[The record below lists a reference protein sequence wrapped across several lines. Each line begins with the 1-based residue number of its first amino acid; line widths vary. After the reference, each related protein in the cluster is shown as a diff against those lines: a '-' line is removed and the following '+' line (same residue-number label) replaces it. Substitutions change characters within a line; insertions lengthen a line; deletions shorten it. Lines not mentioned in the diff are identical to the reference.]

1 MSKKITLWIAAGV
14 AVLALVFFVFRPHHV
29 PKVEAAQGP
38 PAAEVATVQSGSISQ
53 VLTLAGQF
61 QPYQVVK
68 IHPKVSGYI
77 QHIYVD
83 IGDIVHRGETL
94 AVLQVPELQAQLQGT
109 VFSISQ
115 TKDDIVRA
123 ENEVQRTES
132 RHVAL
137 HDEYERLVRASKA
150 QPGLIA
156 QQELDDAQAKD
167 LSSGAQVDAA
177 KSALAAARQ
186 AAEVARSNYMRVKD
200 LHEYTDVVAP
210 FSGVVTWRY
219 ADTGALIQA
228 GTNSDTQSL
237 PIVTLSQ
244 SDLLR
249 LRVPV
254 PEMDVR
260 YVHIG
265 EPMQVTVGAI
275 GKSFV
280 GKVVRFTR
288 NVSLATRTM
297 ETEIDVKNPDLSIDP
312 GMYANTQLQLAQL
325 SNVPTIPVGALIL
338 RGNKDEVEVLDSSNR
353 VQMRTVQVGLQ
364 GSLLAQIKQGLQ
376 PGDRVIIAAQS
387 KYQPGEVVTPVM
399 HREPASEVYRKTGG
413 MIDMSAAQGANN

>member
-1 MSKKITLWIAAGV
+1 MSKKITLWIAAGA
-14 AVLALVFFVFRPHHV
+14 AVLAVVLVVSHHRHV

-38 PAAEVATVQSGSISQ
+38 PAAEVAKVQSGSMSQ

-61 QPYQVVK
+61 QPYQVVQ
-68 IHPKVSGYI
+68 IHPKVSGFI

-94 AVLQVPELQAQLQGT
+94 AVLEVPELQAQLQGT
-109 VFSISQ
+109 AFSVKQ
-115 TKDDIVRA
+115 TRDDIVRA
-123 ENEVQRTES
+123 RNEVQRAES
-132 RHVAL
+132 RYAAL
-137 HDEYERLVRASKA
+137 HDEYVRLAKASKE

-156 QQELDDAQAKD
+156 EQELDNAQAKD
-167 LSSGAQVDAA
+167 LSSSAQIDAA
-177 KSALAAARQ
+177 KSALAAAKQ
-186 AAEVARSNYMRVKD
+186 EAEVAKSNYIRVRD
-200 LHEYTDVVAP
+200 LHQYTDVISP
-210 FSGVVTWRY
+210 FNGVVTWRY

-228 GTNSDTQSL
+228 GTTSNTQAL
-237 PIVTLSQ
+237 PIVTVSQ

-275 GKSFV
+275 GRSFV

-297 ETEIDVKNPDLSIDP
+297 ETEIDVKNPNLTIDP
-312 GMYANTQLQLAQL
+312 GMYANTELRLAQVN
-325 SNVPTIPVGALIL
+325 NVPTIPVGALIL
-338 RGNKDEVEVLDSSNR
+338 RGNKYEVEVLDSSNH
-353 VQMRTVQVGLQ
+353 VHMRTVQVGLR
-364 GSLLAQIKQGLQ
+364 GNLLAQITHGLQ

-387 KYQPGEVVTPVM
+387 KYQSGEAVAPVM
-399 HREPASEVYRKTGG
+399 RKEPASEVYRKTGG
-413 MIDMSAAQGANN
+413 MIDMSAQQGANS

>member
-1 MSKKITLWIAAGV
+1 MSKKITLWIAASV
-14 AVLALVFFVFRPHHV
+14 AVLVLVFFVFRPHHV

-132 RHVAL
+132 RHAAL

-177 KSALAAARQ
+177 KSALAAAQQ
-186 AAEVARSNYMRVKD
+186 AAQVARSNYMRVKA
-200 LHEYTDVVAP
+200 LHQYTDVVAP

-244 SDLLR
+244 SDVLR

-275 GKSFV
+275 GQSFV

-288 NVSLATRTM
+288 DVSLATRTM
-297 ETEIDVKNPDLSIDP
+297 ETEIDVENPALTIDP

-325 SNVPTIPVGALIL
+325 NNVPTIPVGALVL
-338 RGNKDEVEVLDSSNR
+338 HGNKDEVEVLDSSNR
-353 VQMRTVQVGLQ
+353 VHMRTVQVGLQ
-364 GSLLAQIKQGLQ
+364 GSLIAQITQGLK

-387 KYQPGEVVTPVM
+387 KYQSGEVVTPVM
-399 HREPASEVYRKTGG
+399 QHEPASEVYRKTGG
-413 MIDMSAAQGANN
+413 EIDMSTQQGANS